1 MLGWVLAAAIALGAQ
16 DPPAPQEHVA
26 PAPSELLAMPP
37 ELKAWVRTEIVA
49 GRPTAHERLE
59 RITRFVSS
67 TRGLGITYQGAA
79 TTSVAETYATRRT
92 NCLGFTLLF
101 LALAR
106 EAGLRAFAQDAGET
120 PVWRDVGGTII
131 RSDHVNAGVIISGE
145 RYTLDVA
152 GEAVFRTHP
161 PQFISDEMLFA
172 RYYNNV
178 AIAHL
183 MQGQPELARQ
193 EMALALELD
202 PRDSQQWSNAGVL
215 ALHEGDIPA
224 ARRAYAAALSLDA
237 SNASALLNLVT
248 LARRTG
254 DTAGEASWRRRLE
267 RVQRRDPVHQF
278 ILGLDAERSG
288 DYPRA
293 ITQYRRAI
301 RLHRGE
307 HRFYSALGR
316 AYLLAGDAQHATRA
330 FAQASR
336 YSDGLIRAAYQDE
349 LQKLRAAE

>member
-1 MLGWVLAAAIALGAQ
+1 MLGWVLAAALALGAQ
-16 DPPAPQEHVA
+16 DPPAPQEYVT

-37 ELKAWVRTEIVA
+37 ELKAWVRKEIVA
-49 GRPTAHERLE
+49 GRPTDHERLE

-79 TTSVAETYATRRT
+79 TTSVAETYATRRA

-120 PVWRDVGGTII
+120 PVWRDASGTII

-145 RYTLDVA
+145 RYTLDVD

-161 PQFISDEMLFA
+161 PRFISDEILFA

-183 MQGQPELARQ
+183 VQGQLALARR
-193 EMALALELD
+193 EMALALKLD
-202 PRDSQQWSNAGVL
+202 PRGSHQWSNAGVL
-215 ALHEGDIPA
+215 KLHEGDLPG
-224 ARRAYAAALSLDA
+224 ARHAFATALSLDS
-237 SNASALLNLVT
+237 SNPSALLNMMALS
-248 LARRTG
+248 RRTG
-254 DTAGEASWRRRLE
+254 DSADEASWRRRLE
-267 RVQRRDPVHQF
+267 RVQKRDPVHQF
-278 ILGLDAERSG
+278 ILGLDAERNG

-293 ITQYRRAI
+293 IAQYRRAI
-301 RLHRGE
+301 SLQRGE

-316 AYLLAGDAQHATRA
+316 TYLLAGDPQRATRA

-336 YSDGLIRAAYQDE
+336 FSDGSVRAAYQDE